1 MQKAVAKNLR
11 DLCLTFQLDNA
22 LARIEFADIIKVALQ
37 AWRACENHQ
46 RTSFDNRTVWAKFLD
61 PLFIERHFPDRVKLQ
76 VVPELVRIYMSYLDG
91 ECTVE
96 RDLSTM
102 RAFLRESSGC
112 NDSFI
117 EDLVVLYTD
126 GPSNCRELAT
136 PASGGG
142 LEPTAFTRSCGIA
155 WLQLYGRR
163 LAIYGKRKQ
172 GRKNTECW
180 RAAKDGVFLAADLTR
195 RFASTYATGQPT
207 AYGLP
212 ASAFG
217 TGVHQKIKKSKEC
230 SMFEFFVGGRILG
243 ALAVDL
249 GGGGDRRRLPAGP

>member
-37 AWRACENHQ
+37 AWRACENHE

-91 ECTVE
+91 ECDVE
-96 RDLSTM
+96 RDLATM
-102 RAFLRESSGC
+102 RAFLRDAGGC

-172 GRKNTECW
+172 ERKNTVCW

-217 TGVHQKIKKSKEC
+217 TGVHQKIKKIQR
-230 SMFEFFVGGRILG
+230 MFDFLILCGRT
-243 ALAVDL
+243 DL
-249 GGGGDRRRLPAGP
+249 GSLGSGSRGGGS